1 MKKPGLASPINKEND
16 LLAATRRA
24 FGDQRREPRTLAQQ
38 MESLKDN
45 ELHIVL
51 QTAQMVKM
59 ASSFHKDDQPYS
71 AIVQKMYPNMKYEY
85 TSLITKILEDAA
97 PRGSGAEYKQKKMQ
111 ERDDVIDKVLDG
123 YAADM
128 SKAGLK

>member
-1 MKKPGLASPINKEND
+1 
-16 LLAATRRA
+16 
-24 FGDQRREPRTLAQQ
+24 
-38 MESLKDN
+38 
-45 ELHIVL
+45 
-51 QTAQMVKM
+51 
-59 ASSFHKDDQPYS
+59 
-71 AIVQKMYPNMKYEY
+71 MKYEY

-97 PRGSGAEYKQKKMQ
+97 PRGSEAEYKQKKMQ

>member
-1 MKKPGLASPINKEND
+1 MKKPGLASPIRKDND

-97 PRGSGAEYKQKKMQ
+97 PRGSEAEYKQKKMR